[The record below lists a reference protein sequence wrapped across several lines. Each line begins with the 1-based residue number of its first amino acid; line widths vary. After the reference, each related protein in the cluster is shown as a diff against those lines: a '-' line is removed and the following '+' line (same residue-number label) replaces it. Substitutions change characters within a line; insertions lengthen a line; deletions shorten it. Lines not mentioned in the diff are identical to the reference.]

1 MSNGAMEALGV
12 ELVGCEI
19 PLLYKGILTLE
30 TTLNTGGILAVIKR
44 IWMMADG
51 RAKNREEVAERRGRR
66 WGLLWKDSMPK
77 GWLWDRGE
85 SGSER
90 RVKPQRHAANE
101 LVCCLLACCHCCC

>member
-66 WGLLWKDSMPK
+66 WGLLWKDRYAKRLVMGQGRKRQREK
-77 GWLWDRGE
+77 GE
-85 SGSER
+85 APETR
-90 RVKPQRHAANE
+90 RQ
-101 LVCCLLACCHCCC
+101 